1 MKLPTAELVAGS
13 ETPAGDGISGA
24 LRCVLRLPDRSQRSA
39 ILKRGPLEEIAAE
52 AFAALLLRA
61 WSLPVPD
68 PYLVV
73 DGNALSFGSAD
84 VGYPNLKQALG
95 LAALPVGPAFDA
107 AVAVALSLATSLPT
121 APLAAAC
128 DEAIEN
134 RDRNLGNVLWDGQ
147 SEAWIDHALA
157 LGRGHAH
164 PDQNK
169 LCAMVA
175 GKPDQ
180 DRFSRATVAQAL
192 LLDRA
197 FPGDAEAVT
206 SATAVGMHGHAAFV
220 AGRLA
225 SLGNRLVARFPTAAD
240 LLSGP

>member
-1 MKLPTAELVAGS
+1 MRIQTAELLAGS
-13 ETPAGDGISGA
+13 ETPAGDGLSGA
-24 LRCVLRLPDRSQRSA
+24 LRCVLRLPDRTQRGA
-39 ILKRGPLEEIAAE
+39 ILKRGPFEEVAAE
-52 AFAALLLRA
+52 VFAALLLRA

-68 PYLVV
+68 AFLVA
-73 DGNALSFGSAD
+73 DASALSFGSAD
-84 VGYPNLKQALG
+84 LGYPNLKQTLGLEAVPPEPAKDAALG
-95 LAALPVGPAFDA
+95 
-107 AVAVALSLATSLPT
+107 VAMRLATSLPT

-157 LGRGHAH
+157 FGRGHGY

-169 LCAMVA
+169 LCSMVA

-180 DRFSRATVAQAL
+180 DRFIRAAIAQAL

-197 FPGDAEAVT
+197 LPGEVECILASTPAGTVR
-206 SATAVGMHGHAAFV
+206 HAAFV
-220 AGRLA
+220 AARLA
-225 SLGNRLVARFPTAAD
+225 SLGNRLIARFPTATD
-240 LLSGP
+240 LLSNL